1 MIIDTLDQSPRYT
14 SLHPRFA
21 AAFEYL
27 KQLPAGQPA
36 GRYDIDGD
44 NCFALVQSYTTRPLA
59 EVKFEAHRKYLDI
72 QFVQA
77 GRETMLWS
85 PLRALSVVTQPYAE
99 ERDVILF
106 AMPERPVPVPV
117 RAGEFTVFFPE
128 DGHAPCLQLDGPE
141 EIRKV
146 VIKVRV

>member
-1 MIIDTLDQSPRYT
+1 MIIDTLDQGPRYT

-27 KQLPAGQPA
+27 RQLPAGQPA

-44 NCFALVQSYTTRPLA
+44 ECFALVQSYTTKPLA
-59 EVKFEAHRKYLDI
+59 EVKFEAHRKYMDI
-72 QFVQA
+72 QFVLA

-85 PLRALSVVTQPYAE
+85 PLRSLPGVTQPYVE

-106 AMPERPVPVPV
+106 AMPERPVPVHV